1 MGTSLWFS
9 GCKNKYF
16 RQVAGI
22 ISHGLQVFERLRETI
37 NIKPYF

>member
-16 RQVAGI
+16 GQVAGI
-22 ISHGLQVFERLRETI
+22 ISPALQVFEGLRETI
-37 NIKPYF
+37 NI